1 MISVHAIFLKE
12 LIEMDKI
19 RIKNLRFYTYNGVL
33 PEEKKLGQQIAL
45 DIEMQTSLKKAGKS
59 DNVVD
64 TVSYA
69 EVTEKVSGLVQS
81 KSFDLMEAL
90 VSAILDVIEENFGG
104 QLTKAIVKVRK
115 YSVPMPG
122 NFDHIEIEM
131 EREFNH
137 A

>member
-1 MISVHAIFLKE
+1 
-12 LIEMDKI
+12 MDKI

-45 DIEMQTSLKKAGKS
+45 DIEMQTSLKKAGQS
-59 DNVVD
+59 DDVAD

-69 EVTEKVSGLVQS
+69 EVTEKVSELVQS